1 MVTTRSIM
9 EARIDRIEERL
20 GGMTALEQRLE
31 NMTIM
36 LQELHHNQNRSHD
49 RHGRRT
55 EPR

>member
-36 LQELHHNQNRSHD
+36 LQELSRSQN
-49 RHGRRT
+49 
-55 EPR
+55 

>member
-1 MVTTRSIM
+1 MVTTQLIM

-36 LQELHHNQNRSHD
+36 LQELRHNQD
-49 RHGRRT
+49 RGHIRRGC
-55 EPR
+55 